1 MYREI
6 SEVVETPVAAP
17 IVPPAVADPIYN
29 GEIEEYIACYPYE
42 STEIGDLIFS
52 VGEQISVIKKE
63 GDWWTGMIGTR
74 TGIFPSNYVQP
85 ISTTS
90 ASDADFSAPSSN
102 YNKIDNTQNGLQQYT
117 TSSSLSGNSELAMA
131 ASQISQS
138 MDDEAKTQE
147 EADTEVSEINTQ
159 PKSDNVQETYSR
171 PMSTSTTP
179 VNFVFFSS
187 LIVSFKIYFFLFFV
201 GPSKIKR

>member
-1 MYREI
+1 MNFVFFLFDREI
-6 SEVVETPVAAP
+6 SEVVETPVAAAVIEPP
-17 IVPPAVADPIYN
+17 IVDPVYN

-52 VGEQISVIKKE
+52 IGERISVIKKE
-63 GDWWTGMIGTR
+63 GDWWTGIIGTR

-85 ISTTS
+85 VTNTTTS
-90 ASDADFSAPSSN
+90 AASD
-102 YNKIDNTQNGLQQYT
+102 YNNTSDNTQNGPST
-117 TSSSLSGNSELAMA
+117 TVSGNSELAMA
-131 ASQISQS
+131 ASVISQS

-159 PKSDNVQETYSR
+159 PKSENVQETYSR

-179 VNFVFFSS
+179 VTIFFHF
-187 LIVSFKIYFFLFFV
+187 LLPYYIVYMDK
-201 GPSKIKR
+201 

>member
-1 MYREI
+1 MHVVRCYSLHNLISIFLSICREI
-6 SEVVETPVAAP
+6 SEVVETTPVAATTIP
-17 IVPPAVADPIYN
+17 IADPIYN
-29 GEIEEYIACYPYE
+29 GEVEEYVACYPYE

-63 GDWWTGMIGTR
+63 GDWWTGIIGTR

-85 ISTTS
+85 LSTTT
-90 ASDADFSAPSSN
+90 ATDTQFSATSD
-102 YNKIDNTQNGLQQYT
+102 YNTIDDNTQNGAQQYS
-117 TSSSLSGNSELAMA
+117 TSGGNSELAITA
-131 ASQISQS
+131 ASVISQS

-159 PKSDNVQETYSR
+159 PKSENVQETYSR

-179 VNFVFFSS
+179 VKFD
-187 LIVSFKIYFFLFFV
+187 LIYYF
-201 GPSKIKR
+201 

>member
-1 MYREI
+1 MHVVRCYSLHNLNYFFLSICREI
-6 SEVVETPVAAP
+6 SEVVETTPVAATTIP
-17 IVPPAVADPIYN
+17 IADPIYN
-29 GEIEEYIACYPYE
+29 GEVEEYVACYPYE

-63 GDWWTGMIGTR
+63 GDWWTGIIGTR

-85 ISTTS
+85 LSTTT
-90 ASDADFSAPSSN
+90 ATDTQFSATSD
-102 YNKIDNTQNGLQQYT
+102 YNTIDDNTQNGAQQYS
-117 TSSSLSGNSELAMA
+117 TSGGNSELAITA
-131 ASQISQS
+131 ASVISQS

-159 PKSDNVQETYSR
+159 PKSENVQETYSR

-179 VNFVFFSS
+179 VKFD
-187 LIVSFKIYFFLFFV
+187 LIYYF
-201 GPSKIKR
+201 